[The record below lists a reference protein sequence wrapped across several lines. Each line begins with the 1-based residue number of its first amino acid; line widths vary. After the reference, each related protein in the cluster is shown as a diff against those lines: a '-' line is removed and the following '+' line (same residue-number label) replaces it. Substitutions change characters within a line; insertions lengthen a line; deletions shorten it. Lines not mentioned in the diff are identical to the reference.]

1 MKLRQ
6 LESYLQDVE
15 AFENPK
21 VLLEQYPTRAHIA
34 ACVIHTIQSSYEGI
48 EDCLVADLGV
58 GCGVLSVGAC
68 MLGAGHVTGFDLDAD
83 ALDIARQNFAQ
94 FEIDNYDLVQTDV
107 VNSLLPPTHAQ
118 FDTVLM
124 NPPFGTK
131 HNKGIDLAFVRKG
144 LDILAEGGSLYSLHK
159 TSTRDHIVRKARESW
174 RVECEV
180 VAELRYDLPA
190 SYKHH
195 KKASVDIEVDF
206 MRFTKKV

>member
-6 LESYLQDVE
+6 LETHLQEVE
-15 AFENPK
+15 SFENPK

-34 ACVIHTIQSSYEGI
+34 ACVVHTVQSSYDGI
-48 EDCLVADLGV
+48 EDKLVADLGV

-68 MLGAGHVTGFDLDAD
+68 LLGAGHVTGFDVDGD
-83 ALDIARQNFAQ
+83 ALEIARANFAE
-94 FEIDNYDLVQTDV
+94 FEIDNFDLVQTDV
-107 VNSLLPPTHAQ
+107 VGTLQPAGHLQ

-144 LDILAEGGSLYSLHK
+144 LDLVAPGGSVYSLHK
-159 TSTRDHIVRKARESW
+159 TSTRDHILRKAREGW
-174 RVECEV
+174 KVGCEV
-180 VAELRYDLPA
+180 VAQLRYDLPA

-195 KKASVDIEVDF
+195 KKASIDIEVDF
-206 MRFTKKV
+206 LRFTKE

>member
-6 LESYLQDVE
+6 LETYLQDVE

-34 ACVIHTIQSSYEGI
+34 ACVVHTVQSSYGGI
-48 EDCLVADLGV
+48 EDQLVCDLGV

-68 MLGAGHVTGFDLDAD
+68 LLGAGHVTGFDVDPD
-83 ALDIARQNFAQ
+83 ALDVASRNVAS
-94 FEIDNYDLVQTDV
+94 FELDNVDLVLADV
-107 VNSLLPPTHAQ
+107 VRGCVPRGG

-144 LDILAEGGSLYSLHK
+144 LDLLAPGGSVFSLHK
-159 TSTRDHIVRKARESW
+159 TSTRDHIVRKVKESW
-174 RVECEV
+174 KVDCEV
-180 VAELRYDLPA
+180 VAQLRYDLPA

-195 KKASVDIEVDF
+195 KKASIDIDVDF
-206 MRFTKKV
+206 IRFTTDS